1 MIIAQVILILP
12 IIISVGTETLESI
25 SKEYEELFLSLNVN
39 LRNKIKVILWDG
51 RFLLFT
57 CILTGLGRA
66 LSEVGAIIIVGGNIL
81 HVTRVMTTTIALETS
96 KGNLTLAMSLGIIL
110 IFISIILNS
119 LALITKHLAK
129 SFHMTSD
136 LKITLKNIN
145 FTIEGNQF
153 FKNLNLKFSSSG
165 ISVILGPNGSGKTLL
180 LNLIMGLIKPK
191 CGEINFAGKGRN
203 ITKSFVSQKITMLR
217 RSVRDNICFPLKIEG
232 KKKKFYRR

>member
-1 MIIAQVILILP
+1 M
-12 IIISVGTETLESI
+12 
-25 SKEYEELFLSLNVN
+25 
-39 LRNKIKVILWDG
+39 ILWDG

-129 SFHMTSD
+129 
-136 LKITLKNIN
+136 
-145 FTIEGNQF
+145 
-153 FKNLNLKFSSSG
+153 KFSY
-165 ISVILGPNGSGKTLL
+165 
-180 LNLIMGLIKPK
+180 
-191 CGEINFAGKGRN
+191 
-203 ITKSFVSQKITMLR
+203 
-217 RSVRDNICFPLKIEG
+217 D
-232 KKKKFYRR
+232 

>member
-1 MIIAQVILILP
+1 MALPPVFVGLVLYILFSRSGPLGFFEILYTPNIMVIAQVILILP

-25 SKEYEELFLSLNVN
+25 SKEYEELFSSLNVN
-39 LRNKIKVILWDG
+39 LKNKIIVILWDG

-96 KGNLTLAMSLGIIL
+96 KGNLTLAKSLGIIL

-129 SFHMTSD
+129 
-136 LKITLKNIN
+136 
-145 FTIEGNQF
+145 
-153 FKNLNLKFSSSG
+153 KFSY
-165 ISVILGPNGSGKTLL
+165 
-180 LNLIMGLIKPK
+180 
-191 CGEINFAGKGRN
+191 
-203 ITKSFVSQKITMLR
+203 
-217 RSVRDNICFPLKIEG
+217 D
-232 KKKKFYRR
+232 